1 MQRPAERATDRDAMT
16 KQRHY
21 PTKFYLLL
29 RNVLQASEV
38 LSDYCLEND
47 ERELANFFWR
57 RNGFNG
63 LRSHMEAMV
72 EAHEPSFNGR
82 TEAREAKLRLA
93 IERGQ
98 RRRKRE
104 AAKLKNKN

>member
-1 MQRPAERATDRDAMT
+1 MT

-29 RNVLQASEV
+29 RNILESSEV
-38 LSDYCLEND
+38 LSDYCQENGEND
-47 ERELANFFWR
+47 LANFFWR
-57 RNGFNG
+57 RNGFDG
-63 LRSHMEAMV
+63 LRSHMEAMI
-72 EAHEPSFNGR
+72 ETHEPSFNGK
-82 TEAREAKLRLA
+82 TESRESRLRLA

-104 AAKLKNKN
+104 AAKLNNKK